1 MAEYCRNVGASGGAD
16 LCIVLF
22 INLLNIY
29 GTAEHH
35 GQYGVLIHDSYPDV
49 RPFYSLLHSDF
60 PSQWPQL
67 LQWPLVSLL
76 GVPDQVKESL
86 LLIHLL

>member
-1 MAEYCRNVGASGGAD
+1 MAPT
-16 LCIVLF
+16 LQTL
-22 INLLNIY
+22 Y

-35 GQYGVLIHDSYPDV
+35 GRYGVLIHDSYLDV
-49 RPFYSLLHSDF
+49 RLLQSLLHGDF

-76 GVPDQVKESL
+76 GVPDKVKESML
-86 LLIHLL
+86 QN